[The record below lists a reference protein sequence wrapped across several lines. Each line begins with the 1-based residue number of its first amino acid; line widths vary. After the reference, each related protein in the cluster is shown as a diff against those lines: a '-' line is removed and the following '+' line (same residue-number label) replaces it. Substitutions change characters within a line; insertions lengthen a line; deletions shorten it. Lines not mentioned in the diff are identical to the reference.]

1 MDINNLSDPQFNHLL
16 NILIQYKKCC
26 PDKEVFLNHMKYI
39 LEGKNYEIFVSH
51 QDDRRF
57 FNRGAVKNL

>member
-26 PDKEVFLNHMKYI
+26 PDKEVFLNHKSFKKACDYFIKTGVFNDHI
-39 LEGKNYEIFVSH
+39 LQENNIGEN
-51 QDDRRF
+51 
-57 FNRGAVKNL
+57 N